1 MSARRATTSRR
12 DAAARFGDTYASAAT
27 DVFTA
32 VQREVFGADTYVSG
46 YTTVAQA
53 ELLADR
59 LGLAP
64 GDRLLDLGAG
74 LGWPALHLV
83 EKTGCRAVLTDV
95 LEPGLRGAIRH
106 ARRQRIGR
114 RCAFVMAGAAH
125 LPFRAGVFDAV
136 THTDAL

>member
-1 MSARRATTSRR
+1 VSARRATRSQK
-12 DAAARFGDTYASAAT
+12 AAAVRFAGTYASATT
-27 DVFTA
+27 DVFAA
-32 VQREVFGADTYVSG
+32 VQREVFGADTFVSG

-64 GDRLLDLGAG
+64 GVRLLDIGAG

-95 LEPGLRGAIRH
+95 PEAGLRRALHR
-106 ARRQRIGR
+106 ARQQRIDG
-114 RCAFVMAGAAH
+114 RCAFLLAGGAH
-125 LPFRAGVFDAV
+125 LPFRAAAFDAV

>member
-1 MSARRATTSRR
+1 MSPRRAATSQKA
-12 DAAARFGDTYASAAT
+12 AAARFADTYASAAT
-27 DVFTA
+27 DVFAA
-32 VQREVFGADTYVSG
+32 VQREVFGADTFVSG

-59 LGLAP
+59 LNLAP

-95 LEPGLRGAIRH
+95 LEPGLRGAVRR

-114 RCAFVMAGAAH
+114 RCAFVMAGADH
-125 LPFRAGVFDAV
+125 LPFRAAAFDAV